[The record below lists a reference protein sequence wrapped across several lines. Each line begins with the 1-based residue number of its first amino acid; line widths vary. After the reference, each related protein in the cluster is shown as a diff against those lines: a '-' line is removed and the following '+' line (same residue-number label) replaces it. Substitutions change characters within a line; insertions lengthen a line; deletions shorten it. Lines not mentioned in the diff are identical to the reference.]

1 MAAMSPFRS
10 LMPGSG
16 TPIAGSDMALIGI
29 LPLARP
35 TFDVPFAEETL
46 ARALAALEA
55 GGHMLVGTRGLLF
68 DATAT
73 EAALATFAG
82 QRLDLLLVLQV
93 TFTDATMTVKIAE
106 AARAPLGIWAFP
118 EPRAGGRL
126 RLNSFCGL
134 NLALHA
140 LGRVGKQARWAY
152 CAPEPAFMPDAL
164 EALLGVNDTDVSF
177 PAGPKPT
184 IFDEDAAKR
193 GLERLNGK
201 RIGLIGEH
209 PAGFDTCAYDPATL
223 GKLAGISVEPI
234 RLPDFFDRAR
244 AVPVGVVAETRAAI
258 SREISGLDE
267 VDQGQ
272 LDKSFSVFHA
282 LKGVAADGDFS
293 AMAVRCWP
301 EMFTDYGCAACGPM
315 GLMNQDLTP
324 CACEADVY
332 GAVTSLLLQELTGE
346 PSFLADIVD
355 MDTASDTGVLWHCG
369 LAPRSMADSQT
380 PPMAQLHS
388 NRRMP
393 LLQEFA
399 LKPGRVTVARISQ
412 ARNRPVMVL
421 AGAEMIRAP
430 KSFTGTSGVIR
441 FDRPIGDVTAAM
453 LEMGLEH
460 HVSIVY
466 GEVRGPLRALA
477 RQIGL
482 PVVELA

>member
-1 MAAMSPFRS
+1 MAR
-10 LMPGSG
+10 
-16 TPIAGSDMALIGI
+16 IGI

-35 TFDVPFAEETL
+35 TFDVPFAEEM
-46 ARALAALEA
+46 AASAVAALEA
-55 GGHMLVGTRGLLF
+55 QGHRLVGGRDLLF
-68 DATAT
+68 DAAAT
-73 EAALATFAG
+73 ETALAAFAG
-82 QRLDLLLVLQV
+82 EQLDLLLILQV

-106 AARAPLGIWAFP
+106 AARAPLAIWAFP

-140 LGRVGKQARWAY
+140 LGRAGRQARWAY
-152 CAPEPAFMPDAL
+152 AAPTQDQMPDVID
-164 EALLGVNDTDVSF
+164 ALLGLADRDPVF
-177 PAGPKPT
+177 PAGPKPSV
-184 IFDEDAAKR
+184 FEDDAAR
-193 GLERLNGK
+193 RALERLAGR

-209 PAGFDTCAYDPATL
+209 PAGFDTCSYDPATL
-223 GKLAGISVEPI
+223 DRLVGIAVEPI
-234 RLPDFFDRAR
+234 RLPEFFDRAR
-244 AVPVGVVAETRAAI
+244 SVPASAVAATKAVI

-282 LKGVAADGDFS
+282 LKGLSEEKGFS
-293 AMAVRCWP
+293 ALAVRCWP

-315 GLMNQDLTP
+315 GLMNQDAVP
-324 CACEADVY
+324 CACEADVH

-346 PSFLADIVD
+346 PAFLVDIVD
-355 MDTASDTGVLWHCG
+355 MDAAADTGVLWHCG
-369 LAPRSMADSQT
+369 LAPRSMADPET
-380 PPMAQLHS
+380 PPMAQIHS

-412 ARNRPVMVL
+412 AKGRPVMVL
-421 AGAEMIRAP
+421 AGGEMLRAP

-441 FDRPIGDVTAAM
+441 FDRPVAEVTAAM

-466 GEVRGPLRALA
+466 GEARGALRAVA
-477 RQIGL
+477 GRIGL